1 MNLSIQLD
9 LIINYLHQI
18 RKVEE
23 YILIDMH
30 FPQSWKILKKFVVE
44 DRFVNLGT
52 VDDNLIGMSFVS
64 ELDENS
70 ISLTQN
76 NIIGIINFNLEREQ
90 KENLLEQK
98 INELKGIFEKQSLDN
113 LKSLKFDLKNPSEV
127 TFSKNGKSKI
137 IQVPGEVTEE

>member
-98 INELKGIFEKQSLDN
+98 INELKGIF
-113 LKSLKFDLKNPSEV
+113 
-127 TFSKNGKSKI
+127 
-137 IQVPGEVTEE
+137 

>member
-1 MNLSIQLD
+1 
-9 LIINYLHQI
+9 
-18 RKVEE
+18 
-23 YILIDMH
+23 MH
-30 FPQSWKILKKFVVE
+30 FPASWKILKKFVIE

-52 VDDNLIGMSFVS
+52 IDDNIIGMSFVS
-64 ELDENS
+64 ELDES
-70 ISLTQN
+70 SLTLTQN

-127 TFSKNGKSKI
+127 TFSKNGKSKTST
-137 IQVPGEVTEE
+137 VPGEVTEE

>member
-1 MNLSIQLD
+1 MSLSIQFD
-9 LIINYLHQI
+9 PIIQYLHQI

-23 YILIDMH
+23 FLVIDMH
-30 FPQSWKILKKFVVE
+30 FPASWKILKKFVIE

-52 VDDNLIGMSFVS
+52 IDDNIIGMSFVS
-64 ELDENS
+64 ELDES
-70 ISLTQN
+70 SLTLTQN

-127 TFSKNGKSKI
+127 TFSKNGKSKTST
-137 IQVPGEVTEE
+137 VPGEVTEE

>member
-1 MNLSIQLD
+1 MK
-9 LIINYLHQI
+9 LIIQFDPIIEYLHQI
-18 RKVEE
+18 KKVED
-23 YILIDMH
+23 YLVIDMH
-30 FPQSWKILKKFVVE
+30 FPASWKILKKFVIE

-52 VDDNLIGMSFVS
+52 IDDNVIGMSFVS
-64 ELDENS
+64 ELNES
-70 ISLTQN
+70 SLTLTQN

-127 TFSKNGKSKI
+127 TFSKNGKSKTS
-137 IQVPGEVTEE
+137 QVPGEVTEE

>member
-1 MNLSIQLD
+1 MSLSIQFD
-9 LIINYLHQI
+9 PIIQYLHQI

-23 YILIDMH
+23 YIVIDMY
-30 FPQSWKILKKFVVE
+30 FPASWKILKKFVVE

-52 VDDNLIGMSFVS
+52 IDENIIGMSFVS

-70 ISLTQN
+70 LTLTQN

-113 LKSLKFDLKNPSEV
+113 LKSLKFDLKTPSEV
-127 TFSKNGKSKI
+127 TFSKNGKSKNSQI
-137 IQVPGEVTEE
+137 LGEVTE

>member
-52 VDDNLIGMSFVS
+52 VDDNLVGMSFVS

-127 TFSKNGKSKI
+127 TFSKNGKSKTS
-137 IQVPGEVTEE
+137 QVPGEVTEE

>member
-52 VDDNLIGMSFVS
+52 VDDNLVGMSFVS

-137 IQVPGEVTEE
+137 SQVPGEVTEE

>member
-1 MNLSIQLD
+1 MSLSIQFD
-9 LIINYLHQI
+9 PIIQYLHQI

-23 YILIDMH
+23 FLVIDMH
-30 FPQSWKILKKFVVE
+30 FPASWKILKKFVIE

-52 VDDNLIGMSFVS
+52 IDDNIIGMSFVS
-64 ELDENS
+64 ELDES
-70 ISLTQN
+70 SLTLTQN

-127 TFSKNGKSKI
+127 TFSKNGKSKTSP
-137 IQVPGEVTEE
+137 VPGEVTEE

>member
-137 IQVPGEVTEE
+137 SQVPGEVTEE